1 MKESLVK
8 RHMAGVRERK
18 GGNIKKK
25 LNMNR
30 WVFSTCLNIIQ

>member
-25 LNMNR
+25 LNMGIFNLFEYYT
-30 WVFSTCLNIIQ
+30 VGT